1 MLKIGVNRKTYTFID
16 IYKPLAHSMVSGF
29 LLKNPSRKDLQWLR
43 EDLMQAAFLGVV
55 NAEKTF
61 DAEKGIPEK
70 AYVIKQIEIQIL
82 KEFDR
87 INFLS
92 SSKIVK
98 IQKFHRDK
106 KRFEAIMQR
115 KVTNEEFAEFSF
127 QSATSI
133 DQLLML
139 STPVESVSTP
149 EEQQFLLD
157 EKKSTEEIIA
167 NKEFRAKLKS
177 SIDKLL
183 TREREIVSML
193 FLEGLTLQE
202 AGNRLGITKQS
213 IHEEERHIL
222 DKLKRL
228 MAVNDA

>member
-1 MLKIGVNRKTYTFID
+1 MGKLEQQSQYLQM
-16 IYKPLAHSMVSGF
+16 YSSLAKSMVSCF
-29 LLKNPSRKDLQWLR
+29 LRKNLSRKDIQWLR

-98 IQKFHRDK
+98 IQKFHKDK

-139 STPVESVSTP
+139 TAPVESVSTP

-167 NKEFRAKLKS
+167 NKEFRSKLKS
-177 SIDKLL
+177 SLDKLL

-202 AGNRLGITKQS
+202 AGKRLGITKQS

>member
-1 MLKIGVNRKTYTFID
+1 MGKLEESSKYLKTYSS
-16 IYKPLAHSMVSGF
+16 LAKSMVSGF
-29 LLKNPSRKDLQWLR
+29 LRKNLCRKDIQWLR

-61 DAEKGIPEK
+61 DAKKGIPEK

-106 KRFEAIMQR
+106 KRFEAIMNR

-133 DQLLML
+133 DKLLML
-139 STPVESVSTP
+139 TAPVENVSTP

-167 NKEFRAKLKS
+167 NQEFRTKLKS
-177 SIDKLL
+177 SLGKLL

-193 FLEGLTLQE
+193 FFEGLTLQE
-202 AGNRLGITKQS
+202 AGKRLGITKQS

-222 DKLKRL
+222 EKLKRL
-228 MAVNDA
+228 MAVGDI